1 MALYKSTRGRP
12 KSTDQNTAIMNYRTE
27 LQAKLTKLKERRK
40 TQEALIAEK
49 GTSDPAWFEMYSEL
63 NHIMTQIEAVRS
75 RIKNINTAGVYLPD
89 TITIHK

>member
-1 MALYKSTRGRP
+1 MALSEIKKRKPRI
-12 KSTDQNTAIMNYRTE
+12 TDQNTADMNYRTE
-27 LQAKLTKLKERRK
+27 LNAKLAKLKERRK
-40 TQEALIAEK
+40 TQEALIAKK
-49 GTSDPAWFEMYSEL
+49 GTADPAWFEMYSEQ